1 MANLNRV
8 FLMGNLTRDIEL
20 RNTSSN
26 LAIAKF
32 GLAVNRRWRTPE
44 GEDREEVTFV
54 DCDAF
59 GRTAETLAKYLSK
72 GRPVFIEG
80 RLKLDQWEDKE
91 GNKRSKLGVVVE
103 TFQFIDSKPGGGSGG
118 GGGGSGG
125 GYSDSGDERPRTSRP
140 PARSG
145 GGGGGGGQ
153 SRTPPPDVEHVS
165 EDDIPF

>member
-8 FLMGNLTRDIEL
+8 FLMGNLTRDVEL
-20 RNTSSN
+20 RTTNSN
-26 LAIAKF
+26 LSIAKL

-103 TFQFIDSKPGGGSGG
+103 SFQFIDSKPGGGGG
-118 GGGGSGG
+118 GG
-125 GYSDSGDERPRTSRP
+125 GYSDSDERPRGGGRSQGRGGSY
-140 PARSG
+140 SG
-145 GGGGGGGQ
+145 GGGGGGGGRQ
-153 SRTPPPDVEHVS
+153 SSGDEPQMT

>member
-145 GGGGGGGQ
+145 GGGGGQ

>member
-103 TFQFIDSKPGGGSGG
+103 TFQFIDSKPGGG
-118 GGGGSGG
+118 GGGSGG

-145 GGGGGGGQ
+145 GGGGGGQ